1 MAKIHSKKSPKRLIE
16 SLKVGGSSSL
26 KKTALLS
33 LSLMALSLSVFFGA
47 RAVSAAQANGAGLP
61 YSVLIV
67 AGQSNAA
74 GAESLSVDLA
84 NNIDVF
90 GAQTLQPADTQV
102 QMLFDNTFN
111 NDSMSRINPVPL
123 NTPQRANSSEA
134 AIFGPEVG
142 LARKLHELGRRRIV
156 ILKVTVGAVPL
167 AEDGSTPFDWN
178 VNSTN
183 EAYQRLKERAGSLFE
198 SIEAQG
204 AKYSVDG
211 FYWMQ
216 GEADA
221 GNTTFANQ
229 YEQNLRNLVAAAKT
243 DFEMPADAKFV
254 IGQTD
259 VSQANKVTY
268 DFAGDPDC
276 TTPACIT
283 AKENNDKVREA
294 QAKVAGDTENV
305 EIVDTA
311 PLARTG
317 FKIHLSNVSQLE
329 LGKQFAEVTE
339 MSADNKLPSQDS
351 SVVDSVSQWD
361 RVYNRERPQLFRDGG
376 SSIKLGDKILWM
388 FGDTLFTQES
398 VDGTNA
404 RSSTA
409 ALAPANDPYNISE
422 PLDANGAPAQF
433 IPFSLEDEAHN
444 NLYRKSQPNNRWLKW
459 PKNAVNTS
467 PTEGYVFYQRLRSYE
482 VNGGPSLDPNISQ
495 IGIAKVTANSTTA
508 EMVNESLFAQGEP
521 GYVPTVSRNGTLFMH
536 HCRGLGGF
544 TFDYECATGKVNL
557 EELTQRSA
565 YTFWNGSEW
574 VADINAAV
582 YDKNNPNGNGS
593 IAWSEWLQKYVQF
606 YSRGFSGS
614 VVMKTADSP
623 EGPWS
628 DSEFVFSLSGS
639 EFASIFYTHPSL
651 TMDDGKTLVISM
663 NKNNP
668 DLPAWSLDQSVG
680 IFTFKVNLAAA
691 ADKRPDGPNNPNT
704 PNAPKTG
711 KLIGAVAFSVAT
723 IGLIVWAAKELENKK
738 RISHKSSK

>member
-1 MAKIHSKKSPKRLIE
+1 MARIHLR
-16 SLKVGGSSSL
+16 SSEKLLAVRNKTRHFSL
-26 KKTALLS
+26 KKKTLLS
-33 LSLMALSLSVFFGA
+33 LIVVALGLSIFFGA
-47 RAVSAAQANGAGLP
+47 RAVNAAQANGAGLP

-74 GAESLSVDLA
+74 GAESLSVDPA

-90 GAQTLQPADTQV
+90 GTQSVKPADTQV
-102 QMLFDNTFN
+102 QMLFDNTFG
-111 NDSMSRINPVPL
+111 NDSMTRVNPVPL
-123 NTPQRANSSEA
+123 NTPQRANANEA

-142 LARKLHELGRRRIV
+142 LSRKLYELGRRRII

-167 AEDGSTPFDWN
+167 AVDDSTPFDWN

-183 EAYQRLKERAGSLFE
+183 EAYQRLKDRAGKLFE
-198 SIEAQG
+198 DIEAQG

-211 FYWMQ
+211 FYWVQ

-221 GNTTFANQ
+221 NNSTFANQ
-229 YEQNLRNLVAAAKT
+229 YEQNLRDLVSAAKT
-243 DFEMPADAKFV
+243 DFKMPADGKFV
-254 IGQTD
+254 IGQID
-259 VSQANKVTY
+259 NSQGNKVIY
-268 DFAGDPDC
+268 DFAGDPNC
-276 TTPACIT
+276 TTPACTT
-283 AKENNDKVREA
+283 AKENNDKVRAA
-294 QAKVAGDTENV
+294 QAKVASDTDNV

-311 PLARTG
+311 PLERTG
-317 FKIHLSNVSQLE
+317 FKVHLSNASQLE
-329 LGKQFAEVTE
+329 LGKRLAEVTE
-339 MSADNKLPSQDS
+339 NSGNKLPAQDN
-351 SVVDSVSQWD
+351 SVVDNITQWD
-361 RVYNRERPQLFRDGG
+361 RVYNKARPQLFRDGG

-444 NLYRKSQPNNRWLKW
+444 NLYRKSEPNNRWLKW

-467 PTEGYVFYQRLRSYE
+467 PTEGYVFYERLRSYQ
-482 VNGGPSLDPNISQ
+482 VNGGPSIDPNIHQ

-508 EMVNESLFAQGEP
+508 EMVNEALFPQGEP
-521 GYVPTVSRNGTLFMH
+521 GYVPTVSRNGTLYMR

-544 TFDYECATGKVNL
+544 TFDYECATGRVKL
-557 EELTQRSA
+557 EELTQRSS
-565 YTFWNGSEW
+565 YEFWNGSSW
-574 VADINAAV
+574 VKDINAAV
-582 YDKNNPNGNGS
+582 YDKNNPNGS
-593 IAWSEWLQKYVQF
+593 IAWSEWLQEYVQF
-606 YSRGFSGS
+606 YSRGFSGG
-614 VVMKTADSP
+614 VVMKTASSP

-639 EFASIFYTHPSL
+639 EYSSIFYMHPELNSE
-651 TMDDGKTLVISM
+651 DGKTIVLSL

-668 DLPAWSLDQSVG
+668 DLPAFSLDPSIG

-691 ADKRPDGPNNPNT
+691 ADARPGGPNNPI
-704 PNAPKTG
+704 PSAPKTG
-711 KLIGAVAFSVAT
+711 KLVGAIAFSVAT
-723 IGLIVWAAKELENKK
+723 VGLIIWVARELENKK
-738 RISHKSSK
+738 RINHRSAK